1 MQFDRFLTIF
11 SMTSLK
17 HHIKYQCWNQLD
29 ILVVWPSKCHCKEPK
44 LGQNEDSL
52 VGWFCQLADDFLF
65 VMNVL
70 WLLLSLK
77 VGHTAPPH
85 IVSTSAEFGSSQAI
99 LAPVSL
105 WTHSWQVMAN
115 LVSMKGF
122 KILQHSNNI
131 WFSYLSC
138 NAGMPKV
145 ADMSR
150 LLLSLPSSTD
160 FVGTLK

>member
-1 MQFDRFLTIF
+1 MESIPLLETIP
-11 SMTSLK
+11 SLES
-17 HHIKYQCWNQLD
+17 IPLPESIPDLNQLNCGME
-29 ILVVWPSKCHCKEPK
+29 LELESLNSKKCPK
-44 LGQNEDSL
+44 SGSGIDSTAGIITPLEDSL

-115 LVSMKGF
+115 LVNMKGF
-122 KILQHSNNI
+122 KIFQHSNNI
-131 WFSYLSC
+131 
-138 NAGMPKV
+138 
-145 ADMSR
+145 
-150 LLLSLPSSTD
+150 
-160 FVGTLK
+160 